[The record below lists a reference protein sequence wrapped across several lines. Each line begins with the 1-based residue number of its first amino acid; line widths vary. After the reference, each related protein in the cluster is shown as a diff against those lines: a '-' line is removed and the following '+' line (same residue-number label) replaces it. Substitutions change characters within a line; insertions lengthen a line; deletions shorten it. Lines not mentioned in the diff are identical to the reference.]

1 MNTHHNIQRDA
12 RLLEISNTIAKLK
25 REIQELYE
33 PNVISKFSEEVVEE
47 ILVSHTSE
55 LESTMPDEELE
66 RGINDYFDYLAF
78 KETPEYRQKIGQ
90 RIETLLQENVDVVNS
105 HRQSD
110 NRSRLKE
117 KNYNLVKN
125 YLLQH
130 WSEGMKL
137 TYVDDCMV
145 KELGL
150 SLRCVQEHRKKF
162 FRESL

>member
-66 RGINDYFDYLAF
+66 RSINDYFDYLAF

-105 HRQSD
+105 YRQSD